1 MELLSAF
8 NNGDFHQTPKIDF
21 HGDLDIFN
29 VIYSKYDDNISFFDS
44 YMGLRCDERI
54 SQEKK

>member
-1 MELLSAF
+1 MATLVFVFKDIL
-8 NNGDFHQTPKIDF
+8 TPKIDF

-29 VIYSKYDDNISFFDS
+29 VIYSKYDDNISFFHS

-54 SQEKK
+54 FQEKK